1 MALVVGFILFAI
13 LDPPLGVIAL
23 TVGAFLEVGEA
34 IFWTRYLKRI
44 RVQTG
49 VEGLIG
55 ERAETIEPCGPR
67 GKVRLRGEIW
77 DADCEHGA
85 AVGEVVRVVA
95 VEGLTLTVEPLVG
108 GAGEDAQR
116 R

>member
-1 MALVVGFILFAI
+1 MALVIGFVLFAI

-23 TVGAFLEVGEA
+23 AVGAVFEVGEA

-44 RVQTG
+44 RVRTG

-55 ERAETIEPCGPR
+55 ERAETIEPCEPYGR
-67 GKVRLRGEIW
+67 VRLRGEIW
-77 DADCEHGA
+77 SALCERGA
-85 AVGEVVRVVA
+85 GMGEAVRVVA
-95 VEGLTLTVEPLVG
+95 VDRLTLEVEPLRD
-108 GAGEDAQR
+108 DAQR